1 MVAVHGIP
9 ISSSEDRAG
18 QGVNYSSE
26 YIFKKN
32 ILLVLKSRKQSKLGK
47 NTMAKQTNNTEGT
60 KRFLVTYADDS
71 VTQQEAST
79 ILNVKASS
87 MQNAESF
94 MATDALINPDDVIHY
109 EGMGISSVEL
119 TDEQVKKLQEN
130 AKILAVEEDREMFAL
145 GVNVTEIYNQEAE
158 QSYQHGYTDAMYEV
172 FQKIFTSPVSNMG
185 SMPQRPN
192 APTDVSAVQP
202 IPWNINLVKAPGAW
216 ARGFRGTGVK
226 VAVLDTGVAPHSDL
240 VISGGISFVSGVS
253 SYNDGHGHGT
263 HCCGV
268 VGARNNA
275 IGVVGVAPE
284 CSLYAVKILNDAG
297 SGFTSEIIAGM
308 TWAKN
313 NGMKVISMSLGSS
326 SNPSVAYNTAIAQ
339 LNAAGVTVVCAS
351 GNGFMSAFP
360 WVGSPANSAGAVA
373 VGAVDAN
380 SIIAPFSSR
389 GKKPGVLP
397 WNPVTLV
404 APGVNVKSTYK
415 GNTYATMSG
424 TSMATP
430 HVAGAAT
437 LIKQRHPGFTP
448 AQVMA
453 LLKSSATDLG
463 AAGIDVT
470 YGSGLLNCDKAMI

>member
-1 MVAVHGIP
+1 
-9 ISSSEDRAG
+9 
-18 QGVNYSSE
+18 
-26 YIFKKN
+26 
-32 ILLVLKSRKQSKLGK
+32 
-47 NTMAKQTNNTEGT
+47 MAKQTNNTEGT
-60 KRFLVTYADDS
+60 KRFLVTYTDDS
-71 VTQQEAST
+71 VTQQEASA

-87 MQNAESF
+87 IQNAESF
-94 MATDALINPDDVIHY
+94 MASDASISPDDVVHY
-109 EGMGISSVEL
+109 EGMGISSLEL
-119 TDEQVKKLQEN
+119 TDEQAKKLEEN
-130 AKILAVEEDREMFAL
+130 AKVLAVEEDREMFAL
-145 GVNVTEIYNQEAE
+145 GVNVAE
-158 QSYQHGYTDAMYEV
+158 VYSQDVDNSYQHGYTDAMYEV
-172 FQKIFTSPVSNMG
+172 FQKIFTPPISKTD

-192 APTDVSAVQP
+192 SPVDVSAIQP

-240 VISGGISFVSGVS
+240 VISGGISFVSGVA

-275 IGVVGVAPE
+275 IGVVGVAPL
-284 CSLYAVKILNDAG
+284 CSLYAVKVLNDAG

-313 NGMKVISMSLGSS
+313 NGMKVISMSLGSL
-326 SNPSVAYNTAIAQ
+326 SNPSVAYTTAIAQ
-339 LNAAGVTVVCAS
+339 LNTAGVTVVCAA
-351 GNGFMSAFP
+351 GNSFLDPMPFP
-360 WVGSPANSAGAVA
+360 WVNSPANSVGAIA

-380 SIIAPFSSR
+380 NGIAWFSSR

-415 GNTYATMSG
+415 GNTYATMNG

-430 HVAGAAT
+430 HVAGAAV

-463 AAGIDVT
+463 PAGVDAT
-470 YGSGLLNCDKAMI
+470 FGSGLLNCDKAMI